1 MQHAKRRLLRWCVLA
16 VLCAGLLSGGAI
28 IVSQAPWAPRRDRFP
43 SPPVAPQI
51 DGTPPHPV
59 PTTSQLAAF
68 RAAAAVLR
76 EPTLA
81 RGYLTTPNE
90 LRRAA
95 LLAQAGVEPYQ
106 SAVKQALRAAATA
119 LAHPPAAAPAL
130 IDIRES
136 GNIEQPAF
144 LATGS
149 KDAYAWAI
157 GYNLLRD
164 SQPTRAHAYAQAA
177 ADAIMAMPRQN
188 TQVSGY
194 QANTRLNIAVHLQT
208 FIYAADLLADWVP
221 PGGVTPFAQSTDA
234 QVLKT
239 WLGTVMIRYPYNV
252 GHTRVTNWGAW
263 GRLTSAVIADYV
275 GTAAPLYVQRL
286 IQDAR
291 GAYQVA
297 ADTPCT
303 AGATTTCIQ
312 LEAATIYTDALQ
324 THLAMV
330 DGKLAEF
337 TDRSCDARG
346 FQSMI
351 RPDGGLPD
359 ELRRQYRCD
368 STHIPDPYGPA
379 ARYSQFATEAM
390 VCLAEVAWRRGD
402 PSIYTHIDPATGR
415 GALYRS
421 LEFLIANHVRLK
433 HGAMLEIANRFYTY
447 AVGIEPDA
455 AKRQAYQQ
463 MLDTNLPGILT
474 REGERPVGT
483 GFVGFGT
490 LTHGFAPDESLRP
503 PPRITLA
510 YP

>member
-1 MQHAKRRLLRWCVLA
+1 M
-16 VLCAGLLSGGAI
+16 
-28 IVSQAPWAPRRDRFP
+28 
-43 SPPVAPQI
+43 
-51 DGTPPHPV
+51 
-59 PTTSQLAAF
+59 PTMSESAAF
-68 RAAAAVLR
+68 MAASDVLR

-90 LRRAA
+90 MRRAA
-95 LLAQAGVEPYQ
+95 LLAQAGVEPYH

-119 LAHPPAAAPAL
+119 LAHPPTAAPMV

-136 GNIEQPAF
+136 GDIQQPAF

-157 GYNLLRD
+157 SYNLLRD
-164 SQPTRAHAYAQAA
+164 WQPRRAHDYARAA
-177 ADAIMAMPRQN
+177 ADALMAMPRQN

-194 QANTRLNIAVHLQT
+194 QANTRLNIAVHLQN

-252 GHTRVTNWGAW
+252 AHTRVTNWGAW

-275 GTAAPLYVQRL
+275 GNAAPLYVQQL
-286 IQDAR
+286 HQDAR
-291 GAYQVA
+291 GAYQVV
-297 ADTPCT
+297 ADMSCI
-303 AGATTTCIQ
+303 AGDTTTCIQ
-312 LEAATIYTDALQ
+312 LDAATIYTDALQ
-324 THLAMV
+324 THIAMV

-337 TDRSCDARG
+337 TDLSCDGSG
-346 FQSMI
+346 FKSMI

-359 ELRRQYRCD
+359 ELRRQYSCD
-368 STHIPDPYGPA
+368 STQIPEPYGPA
-379 ARYSQFATEAM
+379 ARYSQFAIEAM

-421 LEFLIANHVRLK
+421 IEFLVKNRVRFK

-447 AVGIEPDA
+447 AVGVEPDA

-463 MLDTNLPGILT
+463 LRDADLPGILT

-490 LTHGFAPDESLRP
+490 LTHGFAPGESLQP
-503 PPRITLA
+503 PPRIIRA
-510 YP
+510 YR

>member
-1 MQHAKRRLLRWCVLA
+1 MPQVKRQRFRWYLLTVLG
-16 VLCAGLLSGGAI
+16 AGLLSGGI
-28 IVSQAPWAPRRDRFP
+28 IIGSHAPGVSQGDRFP
-43 SPPVAPQI
+43 SPLAVTPIA
-51 DGTPPHPV
+51 GTRTPPV
-59 PTTSQLAAF
+59 PTPNQPAVVT
-68 RAAAAVLR
+68 AAANLLY

-95 LLAQAGVEPYQ
+95 LLAQASVEPYHA
-106 SAVKQALRAAATA
+106 AVKQALSAAAAA
-119 LAHPPAAAPAL
+119 LAHPLAAAPAL
-130 IDIRES
+130 IDIRDS
-136 GNIEQPAF
+136 GNIEQPGF

-157 GYNLLRD
+157 AYNLLRD
-164 SQPTRAHAYAQAA
+164 SHPTRAAVYAQAA
-177 ADAIMAMPRQN
+177 ADAVMGMPRQN

-208 FIYAADLLADWVP
+208 FIYAADLLADWIP
-221 PGGVTPFAQSTDA
+221 PGSGIPFAHSTDA
-234 QVLKT
+234 QLLKT

-252 GHTRVTNWGAW
+252 AHTRVTNWGAW

-275 GTAAPLYVQRL
+275 GNAAPLYVQRL
-286 IQDAR
+286 VQDAR

-303 AGATTTCIQ
+303 AGATTSCIQ
-312 LEAATIYTDALQ
+312 RDAATIYTDALQ

-337 TDRSCDARG
+337 TDRSCDASG

-368 STHIPDPYGPA
+368 STHILDPYGPA

-402 PSIYTHIDPATGR
+402 PSIYTHIDPASGR

-421 LEFLIANHVRLK
+421 IEFLIQNQVRLK

-447 AVGIEPDA
+447 AVGVEPDA

-463 MLDTNLPGILT
+463 LLNANLPGILT
-474 REGERPVGT
+474 QEGERPVGA

-490 LTHGFAPDESLRP
+490 LTHGFAPSELLQP
-503 PPRITLA
+503 PPRIARA